1 MQRLLIL
8 NFIVLMTC
16 LSPLKLSAQPKLN
29 AAKVDRNV
37 VFGMYSGLA
46 LLMDIYYPENPN
58 GYGIIH
64 ISGSGW
70 TRPLSLDAGM
80 LNHSGHVKIEGE
92 MFVEAGYTLFSVNHR
107 AVPRFIYP
115 AAVEDVQRAV

>member
-1 MQRLLIL
+1 MQKLLIL

-16 LSPLKLSAQPKLN
+16 MSPLKLSAQPKLN

-58 GYGIIH
+58 GEFYKNNNSWAWIMIT
-64 ISGSGW
+64 IKPTFFNS
-70 TRPLSLDAGM
+70 D
-80 LNHSGHVKIEGE
+80 NKKK
-92 MFVEAGYTLFSVNHR
+92 
-107 AVPRFIYP
+107 
-115 AAVEDVQRAV
+115 